1 MTVDISIKLSVG
13 YVFSIGNY
21 VTDNAVN
28 PKVGY
33 MYSSKFE
40 TEIIMEGW
48 IFDKSTKAL
57 SFLS

>member
-21 VTDNAVN
+21 VTDNA
-28 PKVGY
+28 GY